1 MDQNQAYCTIL
12 TPQPLDAVQEL
23 VSVRYN
29 QQHKLIGR
37 SFLHSGF
44 TGENSALSWFKVIEV
59 YRCHMGN
66 HGNYPI

>member
-1 MDQNQAYCTIL
+1 MDQNQAYCTVL
-12 TPQPLDAVQEL
+12 TPQPPDPVLEL

-59 YRCHMGN
+59 YHVPSGQS
-66 HGNYPI
+66 

>member
-1 MDQNQAYCTIL
+1 MDQNQAYCTVL
-12 TPQPLDAVQEL
+12 TPQPLDPVLEL

-44 TGENSALSWFKVIEV
+44 RGENSTLSWFKVIAV
-59 YRCHMGN
+59 YHVPSGQS
-66 HGNYPI
+66 

>member
-29 QQHKLIGR
+29 QQHKLIGG
-37 SFLHSGF
+37 SLLHSGF
-44 TGENSALSWFKVIEV
+44 IGKNSALSWFKVIEV
-59 YRCHMGN
+59 YHVPSGQS
-66 HGNYPI
+66 